1 MRAGFSVVTADARDQ
16 WIAAAWI
23 ALAVTTGVVL
33 NCAAIVAALSGE

>member
-1 MRAGFSVVTADARDQ
+1 MRAGFSVVTAEARDQ

-23 ALAVTTGVVL
+23 VAVVAAGVVL